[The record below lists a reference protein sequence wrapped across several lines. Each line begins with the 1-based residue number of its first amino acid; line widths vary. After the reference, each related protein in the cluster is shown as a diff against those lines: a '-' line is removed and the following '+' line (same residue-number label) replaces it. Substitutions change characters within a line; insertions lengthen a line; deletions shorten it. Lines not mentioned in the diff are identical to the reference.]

1 MSERD
6 ELGIEQGQQLAAR
19 GGDQGGGGD
28 DDDEPK
34 LDPDPY
40 YPTLRSS
47 LNMLRLIAVI
57 LVVVFI
63 VVVIVVD
70 CLRLFNVGMIAVQV
84 MVTVMLS
91 RMISS
96 LPAR

>member
-1 MSERD
+1 MSEHDDFGID
-6 ELGIEQGQQLAAR
+6 EGQQLAAR
-19 GGDQGGGGD
+19 SGDQGGSG

-34 LDPDPY
+34 LDPEPY

-70 CLRLFNVGMIAVQV
+70 CLRYFNVAMAAVQV
-84 MVTVMLS
+84 VVTIMLT
-91 RMISS
+91 R
-96 LPAR
+96 LLGNLRR